1 MLVLTGLFPCSFD
14 HSGLRVG
21 LSARTHMAVGPL
33 VTIEWLFLREGWSI
47 LTTSEGTSVSLK

>member
-33 VTIEWLFLREGWSI
+33 
-47 LTTSEGTSVSLK
+47 SLLSGFF